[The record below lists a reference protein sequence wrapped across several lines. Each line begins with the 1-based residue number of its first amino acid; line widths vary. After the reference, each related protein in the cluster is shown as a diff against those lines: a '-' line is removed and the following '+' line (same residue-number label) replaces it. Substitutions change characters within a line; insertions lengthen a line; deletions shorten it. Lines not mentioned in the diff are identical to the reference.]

1 MGVHELERHGSIQ
14 ATVMGP
20 VDGGHAAA
28 RKTVDDLVARV
39 DQPTNEGIRD
49 HERDSTVPEADR
61 QPLADMSGW
70 RRPTWQAPPVSP
82 AVSGVPARQQVR
94 QVRQVVQ

>member
-14 ATVMGP
+14 ATVMGA

-61 QPLADMSGW
+61 QPLANMSGW
-70 RRPTWQAPPVSP
+70 CRPTRWTPPVSP
-82 AVSGVPARQQVR
+82 AASRVPVRQQVR
-94 QVRQVVQ
+94 QGHQIVQ